1 MDFRQHGHILVDL
14 IADYLQSAE
23 NQSFKTVYP
32 QQAPDEAL
40 AYWQADFENSL
51 ENGGDV
57 QAFFKEIIQRS
68 NHLHHPRYMGH
79 QVPPPDPLAALT
91 GLLTGILNNGGAVY
105 EMGIVAN
112 PIERII
118 TDWVARQCGYGKNGG
133 GFLTSGGTLA
143 NLTALLTARA
153 VMTDV
158 WEDGNNERL
167 AVIVSDEA
175 HYCID
180 RAARIMGF
188 GTEGVIKIPTDS
200 RFKLKTELLEEYYQ
214 RATAKGLRV
223 IAIVGSAGSTS
234 TGSYDDLEAIANFAE
249 KHKIWFHVD
258 GAHGAAVIFSKKYK
272 PLVRGIERADSV
284 VLDFHKMLM
293 TPALITAL
301 VYKNGND
308 AYKTF
313 QQKAQYLWA
322 DPDSL
327 DWFNP
332 GKRTFECTKLMMSLK
347 IYTLIKAY
355 GARCFG
361 ENVDILYDL
370 GKTFAGLIK
379 KRPDFELAVEP
390 ETNIVCFRYL
400 SKNKNLSDAD
410 LNALNAEIRAEILR
424 GGEFY
429 IVQTTLREKLYLRVT
444 LINPLTGQA
453 DLAALLAAVERV
465 TESHSIAA

>member
-1 MDFRQHGHILVDL
+1 MDFRQQGHALVDL
-14 IADYLQSAE
+14 IADYLQNAQ
-23 NQSFKTVYP
+23 NQAFKTVYP
-32 QQAPDEAL
+32 QQSPDDAL
-40 AYWQADFENSL
+40 AYWQDDFKKSTE
-51 ENGGDV
+51 GGDV
-57 QAFFKEIIQRS
+57 QAFFKDIIDRS

-79 QVPPPDPLAALT
+79 QVPPPDPMAALA

-105 EMGIVAN
+105 EMGIVSN
-112 PIERII
+112 PIERVI
-118 TDWVARQCGYGKNGG
+118 TDWVAQLCGYENGG

-153 VMTDV
+153 VITDV

-167 AVIVSDEA
+167 AVMVSDEA

-200 RFKLKTELLEEYYQ
+200 RFKLKTELLEEYYKK
-214 RATAKGLRV
+214 ATEKGLKV
-223 IAIVGSAGSTS
+223 IAVIGSAGSTS
-234 TGSYDDLEAIANFAE
+234 TGSYDNLEAIADFAE
-249 KHKIWFHVD
+249 KHQLWFHVD
-258 GAHGAAVIFSKKYK
+258 GAHGAAVIFSEKYK
-272 PLVRGIERADSV
+272 PLVKGIDRADSV

-293 TPALITAL
+293 TPALVTAL
-301 VYKNGND
+301 VYKRGND

-327 DWFNP
+327 DWYNP

-355 GARCFG
+355 GVRCFE
-361 ENVDILYDL
+361 ENVTYLYDL
-370 GKTFAGLIK
+370 GEKFADLIK

-390 ETNIVCFRYL
+390 ETNIVCFRFL
-400 SKNKNLSDAD
+400 NKNKNASDAE
-410 LNALNAEIRAEILR
+410 LNALNAEIRGELLR
-424 GGEFY
+424 GGQFY
-429 IVQTTLREKLYLRVT
+429 IVQTTLRGKLYLRTT
-444 LINPLTGQA
+444 LINPLTTEG
-453 DLAALLAAVERV
+453 DLEALLDKITVLEPSLSLV
-465 TESHSIAA
+465 